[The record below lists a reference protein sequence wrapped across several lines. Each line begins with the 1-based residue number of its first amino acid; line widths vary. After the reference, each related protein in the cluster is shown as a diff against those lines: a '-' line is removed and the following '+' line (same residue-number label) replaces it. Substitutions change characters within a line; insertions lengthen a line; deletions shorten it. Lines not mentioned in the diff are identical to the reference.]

1 MAKQKTQIS
10 LPKLNFTDK
19 KQGFAAV
26 LIGILT
32 ALILGALAYSYSWP
46 IAWLYW
52 LLTLGVAVG
61 ILNIFHE
68 EGILF
73 LISGLTITLMLT
85 LLVSSVLFPLWAV
98 ALFNSVIYLLAPATV
113 VVGLKVL
120 YALATK

>member
-10 LPKLNFTDK
+10 LPKLNFTAK

-26 LIGILT
+26 LIGILA

-46 IAWLYW
+46 IVWAYW